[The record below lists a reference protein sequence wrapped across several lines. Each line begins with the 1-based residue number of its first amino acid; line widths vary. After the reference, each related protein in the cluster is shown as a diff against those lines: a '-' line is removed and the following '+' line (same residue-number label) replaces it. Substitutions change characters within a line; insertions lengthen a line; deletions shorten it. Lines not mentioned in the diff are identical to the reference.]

1 MSVHPTMDF
10 RLHRPTVQWRMDA
23 LELFLPRYEKV
34 HAQVA
39 ICLLEGLSDRQL
51 RYIPVQGLKSIAW
64 LIWHTTR
71 VEDLV
76 VNRFVAHCSQ
86 LFHEQS
92 WGERLRVSEPGIG
105 VGMNCV
111 DVDALSAD
119 IDLTALR
126 AYRAAVEA
134 RTRAVMLRLRPPDL
148 DEIVDAAYI
157 GWLLAADD
165 ALSDGGRHELDE
177 WDSNTKGAY
186 LADMAL
192 THHWQHFGEALTIRT
207 LVLDVARAT
216 RHAS

>member
-1 MSVHPTMDF
+1 
-10 RLHRPTVQWRMDA
+10 
-23 LELFLPRYEKV
+23 
-34 HAQVA
+34 
-39 ICLLEGLSDRQL
+39 
-51 RYIPVQGLKSIAW
+51 
-64 LIWHTTR
+64 
-71 VEDLV
+71 
-76 VNRFVAHCSQ
+76 
-86 LFHEQS
+86 
-92 WGERLRVSEPGIG
+92 
-105 VGMNCV
+105 MNCV

-119 IDLTALR
+119 IELTALR

-157 GWLLAADD
+157 DWLLAADD

-207 LVLDVARAT
+207 LVLDVGSCDAT
-216 RHAS
+216 RIQREDGT